1 MAGLGLER
9 CVVELRVPIKIGSL
23 NSSEIGK
30 VVV

>member
-9 CVVELRVPIKIGSL
+9 CVVNLRAPIRIGSL

-30 VVV
+30 AAL